1 MKIARVKTNQLF
13 HFQKATL
20 STLSNSVLSIPRK
33 IQEVFKFKL
42 EKPFDKKDIVFRVR
56 GKNDKELSFVYLMFI
71 YQYAAK
77 SSSEKETAAAFDF

>member
-13 HFQKATL
+13 HFQKVTL
-20 STLSNSVLSIPRK
+20 STLSNSVPRK
-33 IQEVFKFKL
+33 IQGAEFKFKL
-42 EKPFDKKDIVFRVR
+42 EKPFDEEDIVFR
-56 GKNDKELSFVYLMFI
+56 GKNSKNDKELSFAYLMFI